1 MIELI
6 TPSRLHRYVVG
17 IDFGHAETSAAICDI
32 DWEHK
37 AEEQKLKPRDIV
49 LWKSLNKEIITSAI
63 SKDYA
68 GRIHIHDDAFKYIG
82 EDKNNFRIGFKEMPT
97 NIDGPQERLMI
108 EFMRD
113 VYLRVRE
120 NEPNLTDENHIVY
133 IARPSGWQDEE
144 TKDIYKRMALMAGI
158 PLAGLT
164 AESRAAIF
172 YEKKENQ
179 RFSASIIKGAV
190 VFDLGSSTLD
200 VTYISGTNVVDQ
212 GINLGASIIDNAIF
226 QHMILE
232 PRKELSTFIGKY
244 PEYRDALLFKSR
256 QFKEKVYGSDG
267 ASPVPESF
275 YVEDVLLN
283 RPSEIIEEASK
294 FPPIRLKVENTG
306 QLDRFV
312 DEYENYSGRITDFLS
327 EFKRV
332 YIKKKP
338 IIGVLLVGGAS
349 NMHYIPE
356 LIANSFGIDANNVRK
371 EKDPNLTVSRGI
383 ALLGSV
389 DTVASVY
396 REEYNNSIPDAI
408 DEEITFEELKSKLTD
423 TIFSAIWDSISKS
436 ANNWAKKSKGVD
448 KEKLNKQILDGLEND
463 LSTLVLGANS
473 NLEKRCRTCLEKII
487 QEKCE
492 DLIDGINDVV
502 AHYSNDVSV
511 SSKDVPFGTL
521 LPITFANGLISEN
534 KQYFVA
540 ISKKISNN
548 IIMDFIRS
556 IFHNDE
562 KSRRLMI
569 ERLPKFKE
577 ETKTLLQNGILDE
590 DVLERITGEMKEAI
604 KKLMSSK
611 IKEVQ
616 IPIE

>member
-1 MIELI
+1 M
-6 TPSRLHRYVVG
+6 
-17 IDFGHAETSAAICDI
+17 
-32 DWEHK
+32 
-37 AEEQKLKPRDIV
+37 
-49 LWKSLNKEIITSAI
+49 
-63 SKDYA
+63 
-68 GRIHIHDDAFKYIG
+68 
-82 EDKNNFRIGFKEMPT
+82 
-97 NIDGPQERLMI
+97 
-108 EFMRD
+108 
-113 VYLRVRE
+113 
-120 NEPNLTDENHIVY
+120 
-133 IARPSGWQDEE
+133 
-144 TKDIYKRMALMAGI
+144 
-158 PLAGLT
+158 
-164 AESRAAIF
+164 
-172 YEKKENQ
+172 
-179 RFSASIIKGAV
+179 
-190 VFDLGSSTLD
+190 
-200 VTYISGTNVVDQ
+200 
-212 GINLGASIIDNAIF
+212 
-226 QHMILE
+226 
-232 PRKELSTFIGKY
+232 
-244 PEYRDALLFKSR
+244 
-256 QFKEKVYGSDG
+256 
-267 ASPVPESF
+267 
-275 YVEDVLLN
+275 
-283 RPSEIIEEASK
+283 
-294 FPPIRLKVENTG
+294 
-306 QLDRFV
+306 
-312 DEYENYSGRITDFLS
+312 
-327 EFKRV
+327 
-332 YIKKKP
+332 
-338 IIGVLLVGGAS
+338 GGAS

-436 ANNWAKKSKGVD
+436 ANNWAEKSKGVD
-448 KEKLNKQILDGLEND
+448 NEKLNKQILDGLEND